1 MKAVKV
7 AVAVLAIVSAGS
19 AVAQESPR
27 NAVVNAQHVGPTRP
41 SKTVSK
47 VHQPVGTPH
56 KASSFAPHPTKK
68 RVFGDPIQPPIV
80 HNVPP
85 APSPKKTVP
94 K

>member
-19 AVAQESPR
+19 AVAQR
-27 NAVVNAQHVGPTRP
+27 VGPTRP

-80 HNVPP
+80 HKVPP
-85 APSPKKTVP
+85 AR
-94 K
+94 

>member
-1 MKAVKV
+1 M
-7 AVAVLAIVSAGS
+7 AVLVIISAGS

-27 NAVVNAQHVGPTRP
+27 NAVVNAQRVGPSRP
-41 SKTVSK
+41 GKVISKA
-47 VHQPVGTPH
+47 HQPVGTPH

-68 RVFGDPIQPPIV
+68 RVFGAPIQPPIV

-85 APSPKKTVP
+85 APSPKKTAP

>member
-1 MKAVKV
+1 MKTVKV

-27 NAVVNAQHVGPTRP
+27 NAVVNAQRVGPSRP

-80 HNVPP
+80 HKVPP
-85 APSPKKTVP
+85 APPTK
-94 K
+94 